1 MIEMMDQGKNMTLTQ
16 ERLKQVVSFEPT
28 TGVFTRILKA
38 KRAVIGRELGYK
50 KSNGYIALSIDGQK
64 YFAHRLAW
72 LYVYGEFPKHD
83 VDHIDGDRANNKIEN
98 LRDVT
103 RSVNLQN
110 LKAAKSHNK
119 STGVLG
125 AYLHISGKF
134 MSRIQVNK
142 KDVYLGLFE
151 TAEQAQQAY
160 LTAKQQFHKGYV
172 A

>member
-1 MIEMMDQGKNMTLTQ
+1 MKLTQ

-28 TGVFTRILKA
+28 TGIFIRILKA
-38 KRAVIGRELGYK
+38 KRAVVGKELGYK

-64 YFAHRLAW
+64 YFAHRIAW

-83 VDHIDGDRANNKIEN
+83 IDHIDGDRTNNKIKN
-98 LRDVT
+98 LRDVSRT
-103 RSVNLQN
+103 ENLQN
-110 LKAAKSHNK
+110 LKIAKSHNK

-125 AYLHISGKF
+125 AYLHNCGKF
-134 MSRIQVNK
+134 MSRIKVNK
-142 KDVYLGLFE
+142 KDVYLGLFD
-151 TAEQAQQAY
+151 TVEQAQQAY